1 MTIRTKRLHFFSSRS
16 REGAG
21 QISGA
26 RKENSLRAVFR
37 LRSIECLPGSEAERI
52 GPAPSVARR
61 DAKGGFTLVELL
73 VVLVILGLV
82 MGLVGPRVL
91 GYLSSSR
98 ERTARLQIEGFASAL
113 DLFYLDYGRYPTKSE
128 GLDALVHK
136 PGSGD
141 RWAGPYLKQAN
152 VPKDPWGNPYDYH
165 IPGKTSPYSITS
177 PGPDGKSAS
186 GERAVIGSE

>member
-1 MTIRTKRLHFFSSRS
+1 MTIRTNRLYSLPSRP

-21 QISGA
+21 RMSA
-26 RKENSLRAVFR
+26 AWKDRLRAVFR
-37 LRSIECLPGSEAERI
+37 LRSVARSLGHEANRI
-52 GPAPSVARR
+52 GPASTAARR
-61 DAKGGFTLVELL
+61 DTKGGFTLVELL

-165 IPGKTSPYSITS
+165 VPGKASPYSITS
-177 PGPDGKSAS
+177 PGPDGKS
-186 GERAVIGSE
+186 GNGDRAAIGSE